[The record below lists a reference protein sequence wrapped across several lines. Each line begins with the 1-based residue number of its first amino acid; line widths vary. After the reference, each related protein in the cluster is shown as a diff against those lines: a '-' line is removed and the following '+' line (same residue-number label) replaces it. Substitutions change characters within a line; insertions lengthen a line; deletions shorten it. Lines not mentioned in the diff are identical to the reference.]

1 MYANPP
7 TEQIFAS
14 IADTCLCLKITGY
27 QCFCTKKELQLRF
40 KLLSFSAKLQSL
52 PFFSECTGQKETKT
66 TTCSL
71 FSVIVQQ
78 TLKQDLFSTTI
89 CLFFNAKLTVS
100 VLIGF

>member
-27 QCFCTKKELQLRF
+27 QRFVQKKKELQLRF
-40 KLLSFSAKLQSL
+40 KLLSFSLELQSL
-52 PFFSECTGQKETKT
+52 PYFSECTGQNETKT
-66 TTCSL
+66 RPCSL

-89 CLFFNAKLTVS
+89 CLFF
-100 VLIGF
+100 FFFF